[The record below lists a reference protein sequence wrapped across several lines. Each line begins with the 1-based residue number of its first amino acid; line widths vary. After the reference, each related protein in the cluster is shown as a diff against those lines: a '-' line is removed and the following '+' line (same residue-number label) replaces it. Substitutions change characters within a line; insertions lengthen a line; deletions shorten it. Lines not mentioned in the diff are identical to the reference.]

1 MGMIYEA
8 WELAVSYT
16 LLTHLGLKDKQQMS
30 KEWYTWIQFQS
41 CFEQIWWTSINKY
54 GELGYDAVNLYPIVQ
69 ILND

>member
-1 MGMIYEA
+1 MGLIYEA

-41 CFEQIWWTSINKY
+41 CFEQI
-54 GELGYDAVNLYPIVQ
+54 
-69 ILND
+69 